1 MKNGSIIVIDDDE
14 DDRQLYKIAFE
25 NLHVKNKVRIFSDSV
40 DAFEYLK
47 ATDEQIFFILCDIN
61 MPKLN
66 GLELRQKINDDET
79 LRVKAIPFLFL
90 STSDSDEL
98 VDKAFTLNIQGFFMK
113 PSTVDRLEIILVAI
127 LNYWDK
133 S

>member
-66 GLELRQKINDDET
+66 GLELRQKINDDEV

>member
-40 DAFEYLK
+40 DAFKYLK

>member
-40 DAFEYLK
+40 DAFKYLK

-66 GLELRQKINDDET
+66 GLELRQKINDDEA